1 MPKLR
6 VLKSRRIKD
15 IPTQNPYN
23 YAGQV
28 MPIYEIHRVLR
39 SEMVELSCRSTHC
52 IKARSTKVHENDNL
66 YELFRKFTN
75 KDVKFMR
82 QWLKL
87 FSISNQQNLEVRA
100 RRYLASKG
108 LAFDNWMTSI
118 TDGMKGDI
126 LVLYTL
132 CMLFDKHVI
141 VHLRHGLV
149 WSTLEDLS
157 QDHYADLKK
166 CELHLCYVGRG
177 LFVELMERETPLE
190 IVKDTEAVQSLI
202 IGELSTTEEQTI
214 QLIETAGLGVGVSK
228 EHDTHTTISSTS
240 SKIASLPSTSKPAT
254 SVPTTD
260 RYVKLELVKLN
271 IKPGDRITVSDN
283 LLASI
288 PVSKYVASKTVSS
301 ENTVQYW
308 PLDKNEQRR
317 LLQTTT
323 PSVSK
328 NVQQRTFT
336 MSTHGIRQRKHRY
349 YFKCK
354 IGPCNKSYSNIR
366 DWNAH
371 HRQKHGTLIRCTSC
385 PKSFTMPSAHHA
397 HVYTHSPARHKC
409 TQCTCKFAFVSWLK
423 QHKYAHMKTNLH
435 KCFHGKCKRSY
446 RWPQDLSRHITKHLD
461 KLWSCNECDKTF
473 KEKRLLKRHSIKH
486 TDVYRY
492 KCNRCHYRTKWPTP
506 YRRHVLKCK

>member
-1 MPKLR
+1 MPKLQ
-6 VLKSRRIKD
+6 VLKLSRIKD
-15 IPTQNPYN
+15 IPTKNPYN
-23 YAGQV
+23 YAEQV

-52 IKARSTKVHENDNL
+52 IKARSTNVHENDNL

-87 FSISNQQNLEVRA
+87 FTISNQRNLEVRVSH
-100 RRYLASKG
+100 YLASKG

-132 CMLFDKHVI
+132 CMLFDKHAI
-141 VHLRHGLV
+141 VHLRHGMV
-149 WSTLEDLS
+149 WSTLADLS
-157 QDHYADLKK
+157 QDHYADIQK

-177 LFVELMERETPLE
+177 LFVELMERKTPLE

-214 QLIETAGLGVGVSK
+214 RLIETAGLGVAILK
-228 EHDTHTTISSTS
+228 EHDTHTTTISSTRP
-240 SKIASLPSTSKPAT
+240 KIASLPSTPKPST
-254 SVPTTD
+254 SAPMTD
-260 RYVKLELVKLN
+260 RYVKLELVKLD

-288 PVSKYVASKTVSS
+288 PISKYAAPKSVSS
-301 ENTVQYW
+301 ENTVDYW
-308 PLDKNEQRR
+308 PLDEDEQRR
-317 LLQTTT
+317 LLQTSRPSTT
-323 PSVSK
+323 PTVSK
-328 NVQQRTFT
+328 NVQQRTFS
-336 MSTHGIRQRKHRY
+336 MSTHGIRRRKHLY
-349 YFKCK
+349 YLKCK

-397 HVYTHSPARHKC
+397 HVYTYFPARHNC
-409 TQCTCKFAFVSWLK
+409 TQCMHKFAFVSWLK
-423 QHKYAHMKTNLH
+423 QHKYAHMKNNFH
-435 KCFHGKCKRSY
+435 KCFHGTCKKSY

-461 KLWSCNECDKTF
+461 KLWSCDECDKTF
-473 KEKRLLKRHSIKH
+473 KEKRLLKTFNKTYRCVSI
-486 TDVYRY
+486 
-492 KCNRCHYRTKWPTP
+492 
-506 YRRHVLKCK
+506 

>member
-28 MPIYEIHRVLR
+28 EPIYEIHRVLR

-132 CMLFDKHVI
+132 CILFDKHAI

-166 CELHLCYVGRG
+166 CKLHLCYVGRG

-190 IVKDTEAVQSLI
+190 IVKDTETVQSLI
-202 IGELSTTEEQTI
+202 IGELSTIEEQTI
-214 QLIETAGLGVGVSK
+214 RLIETAGLGVAISK

-288 PVSKYVASKTVSS
+288 PVSKYAASKTVSS

-308 PLDKNEQRR
+308 PLDKMNRDVCFKQQHPQYQRMFNKE
-317 LLQTTT
+317 LSLC
-323 PSVSK
+323 PHMGYDEGNIDIILSVK
-328 NVQQRTFT
+328 
-336 MSTHGIRQRKHRY
+336 
-349 YFKCK
+349 
-354 IGPCNKSYSNIR
+354 
-366 DWNAH
+366 
-371 HRQKHGTLIRCTSC
+371 
-385 PKSFTMPSAHHA
+385 
-397 HVYTHSPARHKC
+397 
-409 TQCTCKFAFVSWLK
+409 
-423 QHKYAHMKTNLH
+423 
-435 KCFHGKCKRSY
+435 
-446 RWPQDLSRHITKHLD
+446 
-461 KLWSCNECDKTF
+461 
-473 KEKRLLKRHSIKH
+473 
-486 TDVYRY
+486 
-492 KCNRCHYRTKWPTP
+492 
-506 YRRHVLKCK
+506 

>member
-23 YAGQV
+23 YAGEV
-28 MPIYEIHRVLR
+28 VPIYEIHRVLR

-52 IKARSTKVHENDNL
+52 IKARSTKVHKNDNL

-118 TDGMKGDI
+118 TNGMKGDI

-214 QLIETAGLGVGVSK
+214 
-228 EHDTHTTISSTS
+228 
-240 SKIASLPSTSKPAT
+240 
-254 SVPTTD
+254 
-260 RYVKLELVKLN
+260 
-271 IKPGDRITVSDN
+271 
-283 LLASI
+283 
-288 PVSKYVASKTVSS
+288 
-301 ENTVQYW
+301 
-308 PLDKNEQRR
+308 
-317 LLQTTT
+317 
-323 PSVSK
+323 
-328 NVQQRTFT
+328 
-336 MSTHGIRQRKHRY
+336 
-349 YFKCK
+349 
-354 IGPCNKSYSNIR
+354 
-366 DWNAH
+366 
-371 HRQKHGTLIRCTSC
+371 
-385 PKSFTMPSAHHA
+385 
-397 HVYTHSPARHKC
+397 
-409 TQCTCKFAFVSWLK
+409 
-423 QHKYAHMKTNLH
+423 
-435 KCFHGKCKRSY
+435 
-446 RWPQDLSRHITKHLD
+446 
-461 KLWSCNECDKTF
+461 
-473 KEKRLLKRHSIKH
+473 
-486 TDVYRY
+486 
-492 KCNRCHYRTKWPTP
+492 
-506 YRRHVLKCK
+506 

>member
-1 MPKLR
+1 M
-6 VLKSRRIKD
+6 
-15 IPTQNPYN
+15 
-23 YAGQV
+23 
-28 MPIYEIHRVLR
+28 
-39 SEMVELSCRSTHC
+39 
-52 IKARSTKVHENDNL
+52 
-66 YELFRKFTN
+66 
-75 KDVKFMR
+75 
-82 QWLKL
+82 
-87 FSISNQQNLEVRA
+87 RA

-132 CMLFDKHVI
+132 CMLFDKHAI

-177 LFVELMERETPLE
+177 LFVELTERETPLE

-214 QLIETAGLGVGVSK
+214 RLTETAGLGVAISK

-240 SKIASLPSTSKPAT
+240 TSPKIASLPSTSKPAT
-254 SVPTTD
+254 SVTRTD

-288 PVSKYVASKTVSS
+288 PISKYVASKTVSS

-308 PLDKNEQRR
+308 PLDKNEQRH

-336 MSTHGIRQRKHRY
+336 MSTHGIRRRKHRY
-349 YFKCK
+349 YF
-354 IGPCNKSYSNIR
+354 
-366 DWNAH
+366 
-371 HRQKHGTLIRCTSC
+371 
-385 PKSFTMPSAHHA
+385 
-397 HVYTHSPARHKC
+397 
-409 TQCTCKFAFVSWLK
+409 
-423 QHKYAHMKTNLH
+423 
-435 KCFHGKCKRSY
+435 
-446 RWPQDLSRHITKHLD
+446 LSV
-461 KLWSCNECDKTF
+461 E
-473 KEKRLLKRHSIKH
+473 
-486 TDVYRY
+486 
-492 KCNRCHYRTKWPTP
+492 
-506 YRRHVLKCK
+506 

>member
-1 MPKLR
+1 
-6 VLKSRRIKD
+6 
-15 IPTQNPYN
+15 
-23 YAGQV
+23 
-28 MPIYEIHRVLR
+28 
-39 SEMVELSCRSTHC
+39 
-52 IKARSTKVHENDNL
+52 
-66 YELFRKFTN
+66 
-75 KDVKFMR
+75 MR

-126 LVLYTL
+126 LVLYIL
-132 CMLFDKHVI
+132 CMLFDKHAI

-177 LFVELMERETPLE
+177 LFVELMERKTPLE

-214 QLIETAGLGVGVSK
+214 RLIETAGLGVAISK
-228 EHDTHTTISSTS
+228 EHDTHITISSTS

-288 PVSKYVASKTVSS
+288 PVSKYAASKTVSS

-336 MSTHGIRQRKHRY
+336 MSTHGIRRRKHRY

-385 PKSFTMPSAHHA
+385 PKSFTMPSTHRT
-397 HVYTHSPARHKC
+397 HVYTHSPARQICLCQLAK
-409 TQCTCKFAFVSWLK
+409 A
-423 QHKYAHMKTNLH
+423 A
-435 KCFHGKCKRSY
+435 
-446 RWPQDLSRHITKHLD
+446 
-461 KLWSCNECDKTF
+461 
-473 KEKRLLKRHSIKH
+473 
-486 TDVYRY
+486 
-492 KCNRCHYRTKWPTP
+492 
-506 YRRHVLKCK
+506 

>member
-6 VLKSRRIKD
+6 VLKLRRIKD

-28 MPIYEIHRVLR
+28 VPIYEIHRVLR

-132 CMLFDKHVI
+132 CMLFDKHAI

-157 QDHYADLKK
+157 QDHYVDLKK

-214 QLIETAGLGVGVSK
+214 RLIETAGLGIAISK

-240 SKIASLPSTSKPAT
+240 FKIASLPSTSKPT
-254 SVPTTD
+254 TLVPTKD

-323 PSVSK
+323 PSVLK

-336 MSTHGIRQRKHRY
+336 MSTHGIR
-349 YFKCK
+349 
-354 IGPCNKSYSNIR
+354 
-366 DWNAH
+366 
-371 HRQKHGTLIRCTSC
+371 
-385 PKSFTMPSAHHA
+385 
-397 HVYTHSPARHKC
+397 
-409 TQCTCKFAFVSWLK
+409 
-423 QHKYAHMKTNLH
+423 
-435 KCFHGKCKRSY
+435 
-446 RWPQDLSRHITKHLD
+446 
-461 KLWSCNECDKTF
+461 
-473 KEKRLLKRHSIKH
+473 
-486 TDVYRY
+486 
-492 KCNRCHYRTKWPTP
+492 
-506 YRRHVLKCK
+506 

>member
-1 MPKLR
+1 
-6 VLKSRRIKD
+6 
-15 IPTQNPYN
+15 
-23 YAGQV
+23 
-28 MPIYEIHRVLR
+28 
-39 SEMVELSCRSTHC
+39 MVELSCRSTHC

-108 LAFDNWMTSI
+108 LAFDSWLTSI

-132 CMLFDKHVI
+132 CMLFDKHAI

-214 QLIETAGLGVGVSK
+214 RLIETAGLGIAISK

-240 SKIASLPSTSKPAT
+240 SKKASLPSTSEPAT
-254 SVPTTD
+254 SVPMTD
-260 RYVKLELVKLN
+260 R
-271 IKPGDRITVSDN
+271 
-283 LLASI
+283 
-288 PVSKYVASKTVSS
+288 
-301 ENTVQYW
+301 
-308 PLDKNEQRR
+308 
-317 LLQTTT
+317 
-323 PSVSK
+323 
-328 NVQQRTFT
+328 
-336 MSTHGIRQRKHRY
+336 
-349 YFKCK
+349 
-354 IGPCNKSYSNIR
+354 
-366 DWNAH
+366 
-371 HRQKHGTLIRCTSC
+371 
-385 PKSFTMPSAHHA
+385 
-397 HVYTHSPARHKC
+397 
-409 TQCTCKFAFVSWLK
+409 
-423 QHKYAHMKTNLH
+423 
-435 KCFHGKCKRSY
+435 
-446 RWPQDLSRHITKHLD
+446 
-461 KLWSCNECDKTF
+461 
-473 KEKRLLKRHSIKH
+473 
-486 TDVYRY
+486 
-492 KCNRCHYRTKWPTP
+492 
-506 YRRHVLKCK
+506 

>member
-1 MPKLR
+1 MSKLR
-6 VLKSRRIKD
+6 VLKSKRIKD

-23 YAGQV
+23 YARQV
-28 MPIYEIHRVLR
+28 VPIYEIHRILR

-52 IKARSTKVHENDNL
+52 IKARSSKVHENDTL

-75 KDVKFMR
+75 KDVKFIR

-87 FSISNQQNLEVRA
+87 FSLTNQQNLEVRA
-100 RRYLASKG
+100 KRYLASKG
-108 LAFDNWMTSI
+108 LAFDNWLSSI

-132 CMLFDKHVI
+132 CMLFDKHAI
-141 VHLRHGLV
+141 VHLRHGFV

-157 QDHYADLKK
+157 QDHYVDLKK

-177 LFVELMERETPLE
+177 LFVELMERVTPLE
-190 IVKDTEAVQSLI
+190 VVKDTEAVQSLV
-202 IGELSTTEEQTI
+202 IGELSTPEEQV
-214 QLIETAGLGVGVSK
+214 GLGVAISK
-228 EHDTHTTISSTS
+228 EHDTQITIFSTS
-240 SKIASLPSTSKPAT
+240 STKPLLPLTSESAT

-271 IKPGDRITVSDN
+271 IKPGDRITVNDN

-288 PVSKYVASKTVSS
+288 PVSKYAASKTASS
-301 ENTVQYW
+301 EDTVKYW
-308 PLDKNEQRR
+308 PLDKHEQRR
-317 LLQTTT
+317 LLQTPTS
-323 PSVSK
+323 SVLK
-328 NVQQRTFT
+328 NVQQKTFA
-336 MSTHGIRQRKHRY
+336 MSTHGIRRRKRRY

-371 HRQKHGTLIRCTSC
+371 HRRKHGTLIRCTSC
-385 PKSFTMPSAHHA
+385 LKNFTTPSAHRA
-397 HVYTHSPARHKC
+397 HIYTHFPARHKC
-409 TQCTCKFAFVSWLK
+409 TQCTRKFAFVSWLK

-435 KCFHGKCKRSY
+435 KCFHGNCKKSY

-461 KLWSCNECDKTF
+461 KLWSCSKCNMTF
-473 KEKRLLKRHSIKH
+473 KEKRLLKRHLIKH
-486 TDVYRY
+486 TNVYRY
-492 KCNRCHYRTKWPTP
+492 KCKRCLYRTKWPTP
-506 YRRHVLKCK
+506 YRRHVLKCR

>member
-6 VLKSRRIKD
+6 VLKSRWIKD

-28 MPIYEIHRVLR
+28 MPIYEIHRVLQ

-52 IKARSTKVHENDNL
+52 IKARSTNVHENDNL

-100 RRYLASKG
+100 RRYLAPKG

-132 CMLFDKHVI
+132 CMLFDKHAI

-166 CELHLCYVGRG
+166 CELHLCYVSRG
-177 LFVELMERETPLE
+177 LFVELMERKTPLE

-214 QLIETAGLGVGVSK
+214 RLIETAGLGVAISK
-228 EHDTHTTISSTS
+228 EHDTHTTIASTS

-271 IKPGDRITVSDN
+271 IEPGDRITVSDN

-288 PVSKYVASKTVSS
+288 PVSKYAASKTVSS

-336 MSTHGIRQRKHRY
+336 MSTHGIR
-349 YFKCK
+349 
-354 IGPCNKSYSNIR
+354 
-366 DWNAH
+366 
-371 HRQKHGTLIRCTSC
+371 
-385 PKSFTMPSAHHA
+385 
-397 HVYTHSPARHKC
+397 
-409 TQCTCKFAFVSWLK
+409 
-423 QHKYAHMKTNLH
+423 
-435 KCFHGKCKRSY
+435 
-446 RWPQDLSRHITKHLD
+446 
-461 KLWSCNECDKTF
+461 
-473 KEKRLLKRHSIKH
+473 
-486 TDVYRY
+486 
-492 KCNRCHYRTKWPTP
+492 
-506 YRRHVLKCK
+506 

>member
-6 VLKSRRIKD
+6 VLKSRQIKD

-28 MPIYEIHRVLR
+28 VPIYEIHRVLR

-52 IKARSTKVHENDNL
+52 IKARSTNVHGNDNL

-132 CMLFDKHVI
+132 CMLFDKHAI

-177 LFVELMERETPLE
+177 LFIELMERKTPLE

-214 QLIETAGLGVGVSK
+214 QLIETASKGLAFDNWMTSITDGMKGDILVLYTLCMLFDKHAIVHLRHGLVWSTLEDLSQDHYADLKKCELHLCYVGRGLFIELMERKTPLEIVKDTEAVQSLIIGELSTTEEQTIRLIETAGLGNFK
-228 EHDTHTTISSTS
+228 
-240 SKIASLPSTSKPAT
+240 
-254 SVPTTD
+254 
-260 RYVKLELVKLN
+260 
-271 IKPGDRITVSDN
+271 
-283 LLASI
+283 
-288 PVSKYVASKTVSS
+288 
-301 ENTVQYW
+301 
-308 PLDKNEQRR
+308 
-317 LLQTTT
+317 
-323 PSVSK
+323 
-328 NVQQRTFT
+328 RT
-336 MSTHGIRQRKHRY
+336 
-349 YFKCK
+349 
-354 IGPCNKSYSNIR
+354 
-366 DWNAH
+366 
-371 HRQKHGTLIRCTSC
+371 
-385 PKSFTMPSAHHA
+385 
-397 HVYTHSPARHKC
+397 
-409 TQCTCKFAFVSWLK
+409 
-423 QHKYAHMKTNLH
+423 
-435 KCFHGKCKRSY
+435 
-446 RWPQDLSRHITKHLD
+446 
-461 KLWSCNECDKTF
+461 
-473 KEKRLLKRHSIKH
+473 
-486 TDVYRY
+486 
-492 KCNRCHYRTKWPTP
+492 
-506 YRRHVLKCK
+506 